1 MNKHLKHK
9 ILIHF
14 LWSLILVPIAAGAGL
29 SLQSASVALKDLAQK
44 KRQAL
49 HAELEEEWS
58 AKSVKIGDKVMK
70 FDYRTFGEKPA
81 AGWDFYISMHGGGGA
96 PAHVNESQWRN
107 QIRLYQPPNSIYL
120 APRAPTNTWNLWHQ
134 SHIDGFFERLILGA
148 VMVKGINL
156 DRVFIMGYSAGGDG
170 VYQLAPRMADRLAAA
185 SMMAG
190 HPNNASPLGL
200 RNIGF
205 TIHVGELDGGY
216 KRNKVAMDWGKK
228 LAALRKGDPNGYA
241 HKVKLHKGMGH
252 WMKLRDAEAIGWM
265 NKFTR
270 NPVPKRVVWKQVGV
284 AKPAFYWLAAPKG
297 HVKAGAKVIV
307 ERDGQAIRILEAH
320 DTEKLTILL
329 DDRMLDLDKEVTVSR
344 DGQMLF
350 RGRVERKLETL
361 SRTLDE
367 RLDPRLSFS
376 AEVTVDLE

>member
-1 MNKHLKHK
+1 MNKYLVHR
-9 ILIHF
+9 ILIPF
-14 LWSLILVPIAAGAGL
+14 LLGLILVSIVGGAL
-29 SLQSASVALKDLAQK
+29 LTRQSASVALKDLAQK

-49 HAELEEEWS
+49 QVGLEEEWS
-58 AKSVKIGDKVMK
+58 TKSVKIGDKVMK

-156 DRVFIMGYSAGGDG
+156 DRVYIMGYSAGGDG

-216 KRNKVAMDWGKK
+216 KRNKVAIDWRMK

-252 WMKLRDAEAIGWM
+252 WMKLRDAEAIDWM
-265 NKFTR
+265 SMFTR
-270 NPVPKRVVWKQVGV
+270 NPVPKRVVWKQAGV
-284 AKPAFYWLAAPKG
+284 TKPAFYWLAAPKD
-297 HVKAGAKVIV
+297 HVKAGASVIA
-307 ERDGQAIRILEAH
+307 EREGQVIRILEAH
-320 DTEKLTILL
+320 GTEKLTVLL
-329 DDRMLDLDKEVTVSR
+329 DDRMLDLDKEVIISR
-344 DGQMLF
+344 DGQILF

-361 SRTLDE
+361 SRTLNE
-367 RLDPRLSFS
+367 RHDPRLSFS
-376 AEVTVDLE
+376 AEVTVDI

>member
-1 MNKHLKHK
+1 MNKYLVHR
-9 ILIHF
+9 ILIPF
-14 LWSLILVPIAAGAGL
+14 LLGLILVSIVGGAVL
-29 SLQSASVALKDLAQK
+29 TRQSASLALKDLAQK

-49 HAELEEEWS
+49 QAGLEEEWS
-58 AKSVKIGDKVMK
+58 TKSVKIGDKVMK

-156 DRVFIMGYSAGGDG
+156 DRVYIMGYSAGGDG

-216 KRNKVAMDWGKK
+216 KRNKVAMDWRMK

-252 WMKLRDAEAIGWM
+252 WMKLRDAEA
-265 NKFTR
+265 
-270 NPVPKRVVWKQVGV
+270 
-284 AKPAFYWLAAPKG
+284 
-297 HVKAGAKVIV
+297 
-307 ERDGQAIRILEAH
+307 
-320 DTEKLTILL
+320 
-329 DDRMLDLDKEVTVSR
+329 
-344 DGQMLF
+344 
-350 RGRVERKLETL
+350 
-361 SRTLDE
+361 
-367 RLDPRLSFS
+367 
-376 AEVTVDLE
+376 

>member
-1 MNKHLKHK
+1 MNKYLVHR
-9 ILIHF
+9 ILIPF
-14 LWSLILVPIAAGAGL
+14 LLGLILVSIVGGAVL
-29 SLQSASVALKDLAQK
+29 TRQSASLALKDLAQK

-49 HAELEEEWS
+49 QAGLEEEWS
-58 AKSVKIGDKVMK
+58 TKSVKIGDKVMK

-96 PAHVNESQWRN
+96 PAHINESQWRN

-156 DRVFIMGYSAGGDG
+156 DRVYIMGYSAGGDG

-205 TIHVGELDGGY
+205 TIHVGELDAGY

-265 NKFTR
+265 SMFTR
-270 NPVPKRVVWKQVGV
+270 NPVPKRVVWNQAGV
-284 AKPAFYWLAAPKG
+284 AKSAFYWLAAPKD
-297 HVKAGAKVIV
+297 HVKAGASVIA
-307 ERDGQAIRILEAH
+307 EREGQVIRILEAH
-320 DTEKLTILL
+320 GTEKLTVLL
-329 DDRMLDLDKEVTVSR
+329 DDRMLDLDKEVTISR
-344 DGQMLF
+344 DGQILF
-350 RGRVERKLETL
+350 RGRVERKLEAL
-361 SRTLDE
+361 SRTLNE
-367 RLDPRLSFS
+367 RHDPRLSFS
-376 AEVTVDLE
+376 AEVTVDI